1 MPAAKVSWRSGAL
14 LACFLAAMA
23 YAVYAAITYSGAY
36 AWLAEAQLVV
46 FGAYDPGLT
55 LIGLALLLSVP
66 FGVIAPHVRFAR
78 PVAAITRD
86 GDDRRRTTRI
96 VLACAAVLLCIGV
109 GEGGYLAWRIG
120 RTPSVGLIDLA
131 QGRQRLDGYDRLQ
144 VSGVARYGD
153 GVIVEHTGRG
163 TTSRDRYTPLTSPSW
178 RAGTPI
184 QVVLRDSLAIGA
196 DTPSGSAPIVQSGAA
211 LRRALPG
218 IARVALERR
227 GLTFDPELVVL
238 DPNPESAYFLG
249 ATVSFFATVL
259 AISLALTHR
268 LASRRRR
275 PVRARRRWRLLLGGQ
290 VLADLWFESYET
302 PWITVRVDA
311 SAAFDRYRPF
321 FTDPDRWAEDD
332 ASLDAMLLDVRQHGG
347 FRLQPDGAPDTGDF
361 TLSDVEQRRSNAPE
375 FAVLRC

>member
-1 MPAAKVSWRSGAL
+1 
-14 LACFLAAMA
+14 MA
-23 YAVYAAITYSGAY
+23 YVAYAAITYSGAY
-36 AWLAEAQLVV
+36 AWLAEAQLAI

-55 LIGLALLLSVP
+55 WIGLALLLSVP
-66 FGVIAPHVRFAR
+66 FGVIAPHVRVAR
-78 PVAAITRD
+78 PVAAVTRD
-86 GDDRRRTTRI
+86 DDDRRRTTRT
-96 VLACAAVLLCIGV
+96 VLGCAAVLLCIGV
-109 GEGGYLAWRIG
+109 GEGGYLAWSIG
-120 RTPSVGLIDLA
+120 RTPSVGVIDLA
-131 QGRQRLDGYDRLQ
+131 RGRQRLDGYDRLQ

-178 RAGTPI
+178 RSGTPI
-184 QVVLRDSLAIGA
+184 QVVLRESLASDRTVDA

-218 IARVALERR
+218 LARVALERR

-275 PVRARRRWRLLLGGQ
+275 PVRARRRWRLLLGGR
-290 VLADLWFESYET
+290 VLADLWFESHET

-311 SAAFDRYRPF
+311 AAAFDRYRPF
-321 FTDPDRWAEDD
+321 FTDPDRWADDD
-332 ASLDAMLLDVRQHGG
+332 ASIDAMLLDVRQHGG